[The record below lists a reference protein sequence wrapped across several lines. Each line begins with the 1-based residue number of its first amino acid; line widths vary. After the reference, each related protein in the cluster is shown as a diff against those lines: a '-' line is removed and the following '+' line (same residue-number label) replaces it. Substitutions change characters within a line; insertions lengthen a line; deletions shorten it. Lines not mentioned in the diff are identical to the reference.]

1 MNKFFLFL
9 FSLFVLTSLTSNAAI
24 YKGQREFV
32 KRCVKCHKAG
42 QAFVATKKK
51 REWKKLMSKKGE
63 KLAEIHLESSDP
75 KAKKSQRYF
84 KGRKFSKKARHLK
97 QFLMEYAKDSGN
109 VPACN

>member
-1 MNKFFLFL
+1 MNKVFIFLV
-9 FSLFVLTSLTSNAAI
+9 SIFVFTSLTSTAAV

-42 QAFVATKKK
+42 QGFIATKNKK
-51 REWKKLMSKKGE
+51 EWKQLMNANGK
-63 KLAEIHLESSDP
+63 KLADIHLDSKDTQAVSSHEYFNDRKFTS
-75 KAKKSQRYF
+75 KAK
-84 KGRKFSKKARHLK
+84 HLK